1 MVRTPCGQQRGG
13 AAPALLP
20 TASVA
25 PQVLSKQLSDLLM
38 LFPAAAVGGV
48 QWQTLSQKYEERHRA
63 RLDIAS
69 LGHSSALA
77 AATTLLWDVSRIV
90 DGEDA
95 DNPVVGVEDA
105 IALIP
110 TPGML
115 ACWPSL
121 YKALSELVLTHGVV
135 HDCQLADGGPAHGL
149 LLSQLKQLLEM
160 HWHTNFTESGGSF
173 LNEDGVEFRLKKMKH
188 LVRAVLR
195 WRVQRLIWRRSE
207 VHSDFSEIDE
217 AVWMP
222 LEIVQS
228 KKHNDLVLC
237 CCRPDALACSVSA
250 LDPMRRELQL
260 PEIFDNPFEPPPE
273 LLKWPQEYY
282 SGSQST
288 ASGTTTPA
296 SRVGAIFSPATSISS
311 YIATP
316 QGGCCSTHCHGDHP
330 SQQLEWPAGSSSST
344 AAAAGFVQQ
353 VAWFQ
358 LLPRAAGCL
367 GVIPSGIVQSMRA
380 HFEPEFGQQQEVDPD
395 QQINFLE
402 YT

>member
-207 VHSDFSEIDE
+207 LHSDFSEIDE

-228 KKHNDLVLC
+228 KKHNDLVL
-237 CCRPDALACSVSA
+237 
-250 LDPMRRELQL
+250 
-260 PEIFDNPFEPPPE
+260 
-273 LLKWPQEYY
+273 LL
-282 SGSQST
+282 
-288 ASGTTTPA
+288 
-296 SRVGAIFSPATSISS
+296 
-311 YIATP
+311 
-316 QGGCCSTHCHGDHP
+316 
-330 SQQLEWPAGSSSST
+330 L
-344 AAAAGFVQQ
+344 
-353 VAWFQ
+353 
-358 LLPRAAGCL
+358 
-367 GVIPSGIVQSMRA
+367 
-380 HFEPEFGQQQEVDPD
+380 
-395 QQINFLE
+395 
-402 YT
+402 